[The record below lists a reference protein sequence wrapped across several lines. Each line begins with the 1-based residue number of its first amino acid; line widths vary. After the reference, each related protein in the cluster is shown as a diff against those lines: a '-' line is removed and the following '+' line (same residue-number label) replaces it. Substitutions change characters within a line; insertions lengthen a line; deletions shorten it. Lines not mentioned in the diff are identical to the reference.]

1 MPISRRGFGSPS
13 ALRLLGE
20 ALLETDAVRLY
31 PTRTVDPERA
41 GVGELCVD
49 VADAH
54 RMSAVGLCAA
64 CGGRCPCWAGGEA
77 SRLGLEHVVLATTDL
92 VRRYDRRVLPEET
105 DDHPRA

>member
-1 MPISRRGFGSPS
+1 MPISRSGFGSPVG
-13 ALRLLGE
+13 LRLLGD

-64 CGGRCPCWAGGEA
+64 CGGRCPCGAVMEA

-92 VRRYDRRVLPEET
+92 VRRWAPQALDVWSRS
-105 DDHPRA
+105 